1 MSWCEANRVD
11 YVFGLARNSR
21 LEAALT
27 DELAQAKQLCMSS
40 GKPARVFRDFQY
52 RTHKSWS
59 RTRRVVGK
67 AEHTPDGSNPRFVV
81 TSLKR
86 TRVAYAMPGRS
97 TKISIARGAK
107 PRTASAS
114 SSRCSP
120 IAHHRR
126 RCRPIS
132 CGCRSLQW
140 PTCWST
146 LCVVSACVI
155 PNSPTHRS
163 RPFASSSSSSALRF
177 APACVA
183 FISPS
188 PPDAPTRL
196 SSRSRTSIFGARLG
210 SASESYPPAPS
221 GADHAAAPRTPMH
234 GQKHTYA
241 ASFCGHGTRVART
254 ADDFGS
260 NPSTRPLATVE
271 SAADRRAHPT
281 KTALV

>member
-1 MSWCEANRVD
+1 M
-11 YVFGLARNSR
+11 
-21 LEAALT
+21 
-27 DELAQAKQLCMSS
+27 
-40 GKPARVFRDFQY
+40 
-52 RTHKSWS
+52 
-59 RTRRVVGK
+59 
-67 AEHTPDGSNPRFVV
+67 
-81 TSLKR
+81 
-86 TRVAYAMPGRS
+86 MPG
-97 TKISIARGAK
+97 ALYEDLYCVRGAK

-163 RPFASSSSSSALRF
+163 RPFALKLLKLGAQVRTSVR
-177 APACVA
+177 VA

-196 SSRSRTSIFGARLG
+196 SSRSRTSIFGARL
-210 SASESYPPAPS
+210 APPESYLRLRRVLTTPL
-221 GADHAAAPRTPMH
+221 RRVTPMH
-234 GQKHTYA
+234 GQKHTHAGHFA
-241 ASFCGHGTRVART
+241 ATGLALREPPMTLF
-254 ADDFGS
+254 S

-271 SAADRRAHPT
+271 PAADRRAHPT